1 MNALKLERGFALAY
15 AKMRE
20 EAAQWW
26 VVVGEHAVA
35 LRDLAGDGLLELP
48 SQGTA
53 TVDSIYPRLE
63 ALIGELSALHSQAFS
78 HVPRGAWLAVGQLHF
93 LAPVSPAASIYC
105 SAANY
110 RKQLVELIVTRG
122 GDPEIDRL
130 PVGERRPVAQRMV
143 EKRSRQGEPYFFQRP
158 NSCIAPPDGEIHAES
173 GTEELDWEL
182 ELGIVIGRRGRH
194 VARED
199 APNFVAACLILNDV
213 TDRALIYRQ
222 DFPGADWLRGKGMP
236 ASMPAGQ
243 YLVPASVI
251 GEIDALRLR
260 LSVNGEVM
268 QDELAGDMI
277 LDVPRLIEYLSS
289 RVELRPG
296 DVIATGTPAGTG
308 AERGRFLQD
317 GDVIRAEIDGL
328 GCQMNKVVFGP
339 GAGPGDRS

>member
-1 MNALKLERGFALAY
+1 MNGLKLERGFALAY
-15 AKMRE
+15 AKIRE

-53 TVDSIYPRLE
+53 TVDSIYPSLE
-63 ALIGELSALHSQAFS
+63 ALIGELSVLHNQAFG
-78 HVPRGAWLAVGQLHF
+78 HVPHGAWLAVGQLHF

-173 GTEELDWEL
+173 STAELDWEL

-236 ASMPAGQ
+236 GSMPAGP

-296 DVIATGTPAGTG
+296 DVIAT
-308 AERGRFLQD
+308 
-317 GDVIRAEIDGL
+317 
-328 GCQMNKVVFGP
+328 
-339 GAGPGDRS
+339 